1 MYVPC
6 TVPQWTHRHK
16 FIGFMLLSR
25 VSSKDRDNRMSHLR
39 IRVKFTQIKVHKS
52 ISGNAKVYY
61 VLTFVPQ
68 YADYFQGCIFI
79 SSCKTMNILFNYNF
93 KIYRCQFACR
103 FNSSA
108 KVFIVSVFTV
118 LIPTWDSHE
127 QLLPQGPLN
136 QASYFSLIYKGFKP
150 QCLKQSQNC
159 YQVKVVFLLL
169 LYQYYNNILNTTIIC
184 CFDRS
189 VI

>member
-1 MYVPC
+1 MRSPKV
-6 TVPQWTHRHK
+6 
-16 FIGFMLLSR
+16 LSR
-25 VSSKDRDNRMSHLR
+25 SEVWKGSN
-39 IRVKFTQIKVHKS
+39 
-52 ISGNAKVYY
+52 
-61 VLTFVPQ
+61 LTWSRTHHRSFKYTPQ
-68 YADYFQGCIFI
+68 YADHFQGCIFI

-136 QASYFSLIYKGFKP
+136 QASYFSLIYKGSGFKP

-159 YQVKVVFLLL
+159 YQVKVVFF
-169 LYQYYNNILNTTIIC
+169 QFCSFTNTIPIY
-184 CFDRS
+184 
-189 VI
+189 

>member
-1 MYVPC
+1 
-6 TVPQWTHRHK
+6 
-16 FIGFMLLSR
+16 MLLSR

-39 IRVKFTQIKVHKS
+39 IRVKFTWINVHKS

-108 KVFIVSVFTV
+108 KVFIVCVFTV
-118 LIPTWDSHE
+118 LIPTWDSHK

-136 QASYFSLIYKGFKP
+136 LIRLHISASFTRCSNLNASNKVKIATKSRLCFFCSFTNTIPIY
-150 QCLKQSQNC
+150 
-159 YQVKVVFLLL
+159 
-169 LYQYYNNILNTTIIC
+169 
-184 CFDRS
+184 
-189 VI
+189 

>member
-1 MYVPC
+1 
-6 TVPQWTHRHK
+6 
-16 FIGFMLLSR
+16 
-25 VSSKDRDNRMSHLR
+25 
-39 IRVKFTQIKVHKS
+39 
-52 ISGNAKVYY
+52 
-61 VLTFVPQ
+61 
-68 YADYFQGCIFI
+68 
-79 SSCKTMNILFNYNF
+79 MNILFNYNF

-189 VI
+189 VIWSWASDESCQMSLLTALLSQFNDIVQWYFIIILMICLNSLTRESRLKLKWEALLFLIFLLLLPS